1 MTGDARTPAT
11 DANASPQEISGVFR
25 GSADGAT
32 ALRGE
37 GDKTGPGKKTEAGD
51 KTAPGTKT
59 VTGKKTDAGKKTEQG
74 INARAIPTFVAGE
87 ELADL
92 ADSDARIVVLTADLA
107 GAGRTIDFANSH
119 PDRFFNIGVAEQN
132 MVSIAAGMASTGL
145 RPFVSTF
152 AAYLALLCCEQVRT
166 DLAYTGMPVVMLAHH
181 SGMTLGYY
189 GTSHHALEDLCAMR
203 GIADLMVVCAA
214 DANELRAILRTALS
228 HDGPVYVRMGRGRD
242 PEVYAEVPDNFAFG
256 KAIRLAEGEDIA
268 LISTGSEVR
277 PCLDAAERLARDGI
291 SARVV
296 DMHTVSP
303 VDAAEV
309 RAAVDDIGTVLTV
322 EEHNVTGGLGAAVAE
337 AIAEHGKPVRFRR
350 HGVPDVHVIL
360 GPPAALYAH
369 YELDAAGIAGRAR
382 DLLQQTRGSDR

>member
-1 MTGDARTPAT
+1 MSGDTSAPAARES
-11 DANASPQEISGVFR
+11 ASPQEISGVFR

-32 ALRGE
+32 ALQDADTKAEPR
-37 GDKTGPGKKTEAGD
+37 KQ
-51 KTAPGTKT
+51 TAP
-59 VTGKKTDAGKKTEQG
+59 GKKTEQG
-74 INARAIPTFVAGE
+74 ISARAIPTFVAGE

-92 ADSDARIVVLTADLA
+92 ADSDSRIVVLTADLA
-107 GAGRTIDFANSH
+107 GAGRTIDFADRH

-203 GIADLMVVCAA
+203 GIAELTVVCSC
-214 DANELRAILRTALS
+214 DANELRAILRTALD

-242 PEVYAEVPDNFAFG
+242 PEVYSEVPENFAFG
-256 KAIRLAEGEDIA
+256 KAIRLREGDDIA
-268 LISTGSEVR
+268 LITTGSEVR
-277 PCLDAAERLARDGI
+277 PCLQAAEELAQHGV
-291 SARVV
+291 SARVI

-303 VDAAEV
+303 ADPAEI
-309 RAAVDDIGTVLTV
+309 RAAVDDIGTLLTV
-322 EEHNVTGGLGAAVAE
+322 EEHNITGGLGAAVAE
-337 AIAEHGKPVRFRR
+337 VIAEYGKPVRFRR
-350 HGVPDVHVIL
+350 HGVPDVHVVL

-369 YELDAAGIAGRAR
+369 YELDAAGITGRAK
-382 DLLQQTRGSDR
+382 DLLQQTRGSDG